1 MKLNKKNWPLKIK
14 SAHINIHMAKIENLM
29 SDLKSGGESYLRNIY
44 TQEYNFIKIFFIGCL
59 RQIDKIREKN
69 GYWLFNNSGKRFF

>member
-1 MKLNKKNWPLKIK
+1 
-14 SAHINIHMAKIENLM
+14 MAKIENLM

-69 GYWLFNNSGKRFF
+69 GYWLFNHSGERFF